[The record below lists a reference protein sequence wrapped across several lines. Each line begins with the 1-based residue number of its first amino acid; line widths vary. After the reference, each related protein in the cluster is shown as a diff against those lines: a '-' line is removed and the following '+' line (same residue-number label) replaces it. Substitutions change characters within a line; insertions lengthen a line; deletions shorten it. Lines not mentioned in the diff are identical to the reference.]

1 VRGRPSLSRKMGP
14 DLPLEMG
21 AVSYEG
27 GTLLA
32 LAFCM
37 RIERAAREKEEVEMS
52 YYPDFDPHFIRGRNE
67 GLRRE
72 VSTYRLEKRLRQ
84 NRELRS
90 GRLVDFVSR
99 STLPLLRMAGL
110 AG

>member
-1 VRGRPSLSRKMGP
+1 MGP
-14 DLPLEMG
+14 DLLLEMG
-21 AVSYEG
+21 PVSYEG
-27 GTLLA
+27 GTLLP

-37 RIERAAREKEEVEMS
+37 RIERAASEKEEVEMS

-84 NRELRS
+84 NREPHS
-90 GRLVDFVSR
+90 GRFVDFVSR
-99 STLPLLRMAGL
+99 STLPLLCKAGL